1 MSISENSIY
10 ILFRLFIKRAGN
22 GYLLFLLSIILLV
35 SCTNTK
41 EDAAV
46 TAGNYFDITAL
57 VRKDMK
63 NNMSNNCREEKSV
76 YLNANKETK
85 LLDSIDWK
93 KELEPL
99 MDCDINKPAWKGR
112 FFADTVK
119 TSVSGITSIQYR
131 ALSEKVNVKSMI
143 IEMKQNE
150 IQRIYITKKINS
162 FIFSSAQIIEYFP
175 GKGFSIRG
183 EQKAIL
189 MRSFDLNVDVKYICT
204 K

>member
-1 MSISENSIY
+1 MKFIRNSIITAY
-10 ILFRLFIKRAGN
+10 RHFTGMTIDRN
-22 GYLLFLLSIILLV
+22 ILLV
-35 SCTNTK
+35 LSILFLYACNQQ
-41 EDAAV
+41 EEGGVAA
-46 TAGNYFDITAL
+46 TGNYFDLTSL
-57 VRKDMK
+57 VKKDIK
-63 NNMSNNCREEKSV
+63 YNTSNNCREEKSV

-85 LLDSIDWK
+85 QLDSIDWK

-99 MDCDINKPAWKGR
+99 IECDINKPAWKGK

-119 TSVSGITSIQYR
+119 TTVSGITSIQYR

-143 IEMKQNE
+143 IELKENE

-162 FIFSSAQIIEYFP
+162 FIFSTVQIIEYFP

>member
-1 MSISENSIY
+1 MFCRS
-10 ILFRLFIKRAGN
+10 FICKVDDKQ
-22 GYLLFLLSIILLV
+22 LLFMLCILLIY
-35 SCTNTK
+35 SCNHT
-41 EDAAV
+41 EQDASALAV
-46 TAGNYFDITAL
+46 NYFDITTL
-57 VRKDMK
+57 VKTDVK
-63 NNMSNNCREEKSV
+63 NNTLNNCREEKSV
-76 YLNANKETK
+76 YLNANKETR

-119 TSVSGITSIQYR
+119 TTVSGITSVQYR

-143 IEMKQNE
+143 IEMRQNE

-162 FIFSSAQIIEYFP
+162 FIFSSVQIIEYFP